1 MSGWLEEEEGEATED
16 GRRRCCPTE
25 GVGEVGIEVDSLVF
39 VDRNEDEEED
49 KIIFLDTF
57 DFKMG
62 EEGVNVCCCNCCCT
76 CVRMSSLPVPTS
88 MMVLAVNASRPSVV
102 LHLAFVT
109 SKVSPVSA
117 SINMDFGGGM

>member
-1 MSGWLEEEEGEATED
+1 MIGWLEEEEGEATED
-16 GRRRCCPTE
+16 GSCPTE
-25 GVGEVGIEVDSLVF
+25 GVREVDSLVF
-39 VDRNEDEEED
+39 IDRNEDEEDE
-49 KIIFLDTF
+49 IIFLDTL

-62 EEGVNVCCCNCCCT
+62 EEGVNVCCSNCCCT